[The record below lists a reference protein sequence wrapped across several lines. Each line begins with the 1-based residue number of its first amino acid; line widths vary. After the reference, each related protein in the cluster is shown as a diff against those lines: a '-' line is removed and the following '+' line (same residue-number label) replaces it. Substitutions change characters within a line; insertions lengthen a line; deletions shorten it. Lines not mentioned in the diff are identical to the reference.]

1 MRAFHPFR
9 RSFSL
14 STLLIVLS
22 ARGAFSQR
30 PDVGVQQD
38 ALKQYLAQND
48 SSFSWK
54 MLDRKQ
60 IEGLTAFRLH
70 CISQTW
76 RDSKWEHQML
86 VVRPAEARN
95 PDIGFLLISGAGSVD
110 KSFELLRTLPV

>member
-14 STLLIVLS
+14 STVLIVLS
-22 ARGAFSQR
+22 ACAAFCQR
-30 PDVGVQQD
+30 ADVGAEQE

-48 SSFSWK
+48 NSFSWK

-60 IEGLTAFRLH
+60 IEGLTAFRLR
-70 CISQTW
+70 CVSQTW
-76 RDSKWEHQML
+76 RDSRWEHQML

-95 PDIGFLLISGAGSVD
+95 PDIAFLLISGDGSVD
-110 KSFELLRTLPV
+110 KSLDLLR